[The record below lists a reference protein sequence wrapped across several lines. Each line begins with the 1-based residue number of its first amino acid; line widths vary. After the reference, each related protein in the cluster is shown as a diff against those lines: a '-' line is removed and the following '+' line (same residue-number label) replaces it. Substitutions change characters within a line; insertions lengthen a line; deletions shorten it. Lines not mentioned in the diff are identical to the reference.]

1 MIIEHESLA
10 KLCSIEPSIIFE
22 MLGKEL
28 TLGQISG
35 SLGLIPNRIKYDIY
49 DGTTSST
56 TDFGISEPW
65 YMLLKEGNTSSELEG
80 VERDRRSEL
89 DSVYVRGIAW

>member
-1 MIIEHESLA
+1 M
-10 KLCSIEPSIIFE
+10 F
-22 MLGKEL
+22 GKEI

-56 TDFGISEPW
+56 TDFGINEPCH
-65 YMLLKEGNTSSELEG
+65 MLLKEGNTSTELEA
-80 VERDRRSEL
+80 VERHLRSEL
-89 DSVYVRGIAW
+89 QSY